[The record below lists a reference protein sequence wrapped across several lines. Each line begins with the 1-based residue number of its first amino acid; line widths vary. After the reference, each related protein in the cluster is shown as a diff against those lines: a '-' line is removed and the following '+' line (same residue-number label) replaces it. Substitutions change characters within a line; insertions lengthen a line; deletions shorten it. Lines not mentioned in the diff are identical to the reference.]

1 MAESS
6 LSKKAAQLSKT
17 NARMVGIVGAASF
30 IVIFCLVASSSL
42 LSQNKYQSRVAGSK
56 EAAKKQLDAN
66 VAAYNMLQ
74 NSYNKFNNSDPN
86 VIGGSQKGNG
96 DNDGNN
102 AKIVLNSLPSV
113 YDFPALTSSVEKILK
128 DRSIGF
134 TSITGADDPNAQ
146 NVSGSGSPTTVKVPF
161 GFTATTNYGSAQSL
175 FDSLEKSIR
184 PMVIDKVDVSGSTG
198 NMAITITAHT
208 YYQPAK
214 EFKIEKKVV
223 K

>member
-42 LSQNKYQSRVAGSK
+42 LSQNKYQSRVAGAK

-66 VAAYNMLQ
+66 VAAYNTLQ
-74 NSYNKFNNSDPN
+74 TSYRKFNDSDPN
-86 VIGGSQKGNG
+86 VIGGSQKGTG

-128 DRSIGF
+128 DRNISF
-134 TSITGADDPNAQ
+134 TSVTGADDPAAQ
-146 NVSGSGSPTTVKVPF
+146 NTSSSGAPTAIKIPF
-161 GFTATTNYGSAQSL
+161 GFTAVTSYSSAQGL

-184 PMVIDKVDVSGSTG
+184 PLVIDQVNVSGSSS
-198 NMAITITAHT
+198 NMTITFTAHT

-214 EFKIEKKVV
+214 EFKIDKKAV